1 MAKTSRNKISWKKF
15 TRHLKSPFK
24 IKSGKSK
31 KLPNKDVI
39 LQKKVEEKM
48 SSTIDWTKVL
58 DTLKNKDGEKLD
70 FNSIN
75 MATAGMDREMGFGFI
90 TDTKGQEDARVV
102 LQGPNPFLDNFYG
115 LTNPD
120 LGEYLP
126 YSQIYNVK
134 NTSKDGNSFLF
145 LRHYFHLQGLSEQEI
160 RSIKVLDLALIWL
173 PILK

>member
-1 MAKTSRNKISWKKF
+1 
-15 TRHLKSPFK
+15 
-24 IKSGKSK
+24 
-31 KLPNKDVI
+31 
-39 LQKKVEEKM
+39 M
-48 SSTIDWTKVL
+48 SSTIDWSKVL
-58 DTLKNKDGEKLD
+58 DTLRNKDGEKLD

-160 RSIKVLDLALIWL
+160 RSIKVY
-173 PILK
+173 

>member
-24 IKSGKSK
+24 IKSVQSK
-31 KLPNKDVI
+31 KLHNKDVI

-48 SSTIDWTKVL
+48 SSAIEWTKVL
-58 DTLKNKDGEKLD
+58 DTLRNKDGEQLD
-70 FNSIN
+70 LNSID
-75 MATAGMDREMGFGFI
+75 MATAGMDREMGFGFL

-120 LGEYLP
+120 LGEHLP

-134 NTSKDGNSFLF
+134 NTTTDGNSFLF
-145 LRHYFHLQGLSEQEI
+145 LRHHFHLQSLSEKEI
-160 RSIKVLDLALIWL
+160 QSIKVY
-173 PILK
+173 